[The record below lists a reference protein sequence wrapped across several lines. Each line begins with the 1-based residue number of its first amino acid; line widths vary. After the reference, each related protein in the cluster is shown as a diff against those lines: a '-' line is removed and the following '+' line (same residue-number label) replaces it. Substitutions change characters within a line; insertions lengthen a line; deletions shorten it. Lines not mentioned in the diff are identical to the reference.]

1 MLTIYICGDI
11 IQTSQIVNEIKP
23 NEKERKVTI
32 IMKKKITLIVSLIVV
47 AALAITVFAACG
59 KKDTTTPSDDTS
71 SSSDSGSAAKKTLTL
86 ATSADFPP
94 YEYMEG
100 KNFKGIDIE
109 VAGLIAEKLGCE
121 LVVSNMNFNSILNAV
136 QSGKADMGMAG
147 LTVTP
152 DRLESVDFSDS
163 YATGVQ
169 VLIVKDGS
177 SITSVDD
184 LYDESKGLGEGL
196 KVGVQLSTTGDI
208 YISGDVSD
216 GKTKVE
222 VKQFAMGA
230 EAVAALSSGKIDAVL
245 IDSEPAKSFVAA
257 NEGLKILDGEYAVE
271 DYAIAFAKNSELKD
285 QVNTAL
291 KELIA
296 DGSVKAIVDKYIPA
310 D

>member
-1 MLTIYICGDI
+1 
-11 IQTSQIVNEIKP
+11 
-23 NEKERKVTI
+23 
-32 IMKKKITLIVSLIVV
+32 MKKKITLIVSLIVV

-71 SSSDSGSAAKKTLTL
+71 SSSDSGSAKKTLTL

-208 YISGDVSD
+208 YLSGDVSD

-245 IDSEPAKSFVAA
+245 IDNEPAKSFVAA

-285 QVNTAL
+285 QVNAAL

>member
-1 MLTIYICGDI
+1 
-11 IQTSQIVNEIKP
+11 
-23 NEKERKVTI
+23 
-32 IMKKKITLIVSLIVV
+32 MKKKITLIVSLIVV

-59 KKDTTTPSDDTS
+59 KKDGTDTS
-71 SSSDSGSAAKKTLTL
+71 SSSDASSSSDTAAKKTLTL

-94 YEYMEG
+94 YEFMEG
-100 KNFKGIDIE
+100 QEYKGIDIE
-109 VAGLIAEKLGCE
+109 VAGLIAEKLGYE
-121 LVVSNMNFNSILNAV
+121 LVVSNMQFDSILNAV
-136 QSGKADMGMAG
+136 QAGKADMGMAG

-152 DRLESVDFSDS
+152 DRQKSVDFSDS

-184 LYDESKGLGEGL
+184 LYDESKGLGESL

-208 YISGDVSD
+208 YISGDVED

-222 VKQFAMGA
+222 VKQYEMGA

-245 IDSEPAKSFVAA
+245 IDNEPAKSFVAA
-257 NEGLKILDGEYAVE
+257 NEGLKILDGEYTVE

-296 DGSVKAIVDKYIPA
+296 DGSVKKVVDKYISA

>member
-1 MLTIYICGDI
+1 
-11 IQTSQIVNEIKP
+11 
-23 NEKERKVTI
+23 
-32 IMKKKITLIVSLIVV
+32 MKKKITLIVSLIVV

-71 SSSDSGSAAKKTLTL
+71 SSSDSSAAKKTLTL

>member
-1 MLTIYICGDI
+1 
-11 IQTSQIVNEIKP
+11 
-23 NEKERKVTI
+23 
-32 IMKKKITLIVSLIVV
+32 MKKKITLIVSLIVV

-59 KKDTTTPSDDTS
+59 KNDGTTTPSNDTS
-71 SSSDSGSAAKKTLTL
+71 SSSDSSAKKTLTL

-100 KNFKGIDIE
+100 EEFKGIDIE

-121 LVVSNMNFNSILNAV
+121 LVVSNMNFDSILNAV
-136 QSGKADMGMAG
+136 QGGKADMGMAG
-147 LTVTP
+147 LTVTE
-152 DRLESVDFSDS
+152 DRLKSVDFSES

-196 KVGVQLSTTGDI
+196 KVGVQLTTTGDI

-222 VKQFAMGA
+222 VKQYEMGA

-245 IDSEPAKSFVAA
+245 IDNEPAKSFVAA

-271 DYAIAFAKNSELKD
+271 DYAIAFAKNNTELKD
-285 QVNTAL
+285 QVNAAL

-296 DGSVKAIVDKYIPA
+296 DGSVKTIVDKYIPSK
-310 D
+310 

>member
-1 MLTIYICGDI
+1 
-11 IQTSQIVNEIKP
+11 
-23 NEKERKVTI
+23 
-32 IMKKKITLIVSLIVV
+32 MKKKITLIVSLIVV

-71 SSSDSGSAAKKTLTL
+71 SSSDSSSAKKTLTL

-208 YISGDVSD
+208 YLSGDVSD

-245 IDSEPAKSFVAA
+245 IDNEPAKSFVAA

>member
-1 MLTIYICGDI
+1 
-11 IQTSQIVNEIKP
+11 
-23 NEKERKVTI
+23 
-32 IMKKKITLIVSLIVV
+32 MKKKITLIVSLIVV

-59 KKDTTTPSDDTS
+59 KKDTTTLSDDTS
-71 SSSDSGSAAKKTLTL
+71 SSSDSGSAKKTLTL

-208 YISGDVSD
+208 YLSGDVSD

-245 IDSEPAKSFVAA
+245 IDNEPAKSFVAA

>member
-1 MLTIYICGDI
+1 
-11 IQTSQIVNEIKP
+11 
-23 NEKERKVTI
+23 
-32 IMKKKITLIVSLIVV
+32 MKKKITLIVSLIVV

-71 SSSDSGSAAKKTLTL
+71 SSSDSGSAKKTLTL

-245 IDSEPAKSFVAA
+245 IDNEPAKSFVAA

-285 QVNTAL
+285 QVNAAL

>member
-1 MLTIYICGDI
+1 
-11 IQTSQIVNEIKP
+11 
-23 NEKERKVTI
+23 
-32 IMKKKITLIVSLIVV
+32 MKKKITLIVSLIVV

-59 KKDTTTPSDDTS
+59 KNDGTTTPSNDTS
-71 SSSDSGSAAKKTLTL
+71 SSSDSSAKKTLTL

-100 KNFKGIDIE
+100 EEFKGIDIE

-121 LVVSNMNFNSILNAV
+121 LVVSNMNFDSILNAV
-136 QSGKADMGMAG
+136 QGGKADMGMAG
-147 LTVTP
+147 LTVTE
-152 DRLESVDFSDS
+152 DRLKSVDFSES

-196 KVGVQLSTTGDI
+196 KVGVQLLTTGDI

-222 VKQFAMGA
+222 VKQYEMGA

-245 IDSEPAKSFVAA
+245 IDNEPAKSFVAA

-271 DYAIAFAKNSELKD
+271 DYAIAFAKNNTELKD
-285 QVNTAL
+285 QVNAAL

-296 DGSVKAIVDKYIPA
+296 DGSVKTIVDKYIPSK
-310 D
+310 

>member
-1 MLTIYICGDI
+1 
-11 IQTSQIVNEIKP
+11 
-23 NEKERKVTI
+23 
-32 IMKKKITLIVSLIVV
+32 MKKKITLIVSLIVV

-59 KKDTTTPSDDTS
+59 KKDGTDTS
-71 SSSDSGSAAKKTLTL
+71 SSSDASSSSDTAAKKTLTL

-94 YEYMEG
+94 YEFMEG
-100 KNFKGIDIE
+100 QEYKGIDIE
-109 VAGLIAEKLGCE
+109 VAGLIAEKLGYE
-121 LVVSNMNFNSILNAV
+121 LFVSNMQFDSILNAV
-136 QSGKADMGMAG
+136 QAGKADMGMAG

-152 DRLESVDFSDS
+152 DRQKSVDFSDS

-208 YISGDVSD
+208 YISGDVED

-222 VKQFAMGA
+222 VKQYEMGA

-245 IDSEPAKSFVAA
+245 IDNEPAKSFVAA
-257 NEGLKILDGEYAVE
+257 NEGLKILDGEYTVE

-296 DGSVKAIVDKYIPA
+296 DGSVKKVVDKYISA

>member
-1 MLTIYICGDI
+1 
-11 IQTSQIVNEIKP
+11 
-23 NEKERKVTI
+23 
-32 IMKKKITLIVSLIVV
+32 MKKKITLIVSLIVV

-71 SSSDSGSAAKKTLTL
+71 SSSDSSAAKKTLTL

-208 YISGDVSD
+208 YLSGDVSD

-245 IDSEPAKSFVAA
+245 IDNEPAKSFVAA

>member
-1 MLTIYICGDI
+1 
-11 IQTSQIVNEIKP
+11 
-23 NEKERKVTI
+23 
-32 IMKKKITLIVSLIVV
+32 MKKKITLIVSLIVV

-71 SSSDSGSAAKKTLTL
+71 SSSDSGSAKKTLTL

-208 YISGDVSD
+208 YLSGDVSD

-245 IDSEPAKSFVAA
+245 IDNEPAKSFVAA

>member
-1 MLTIYICGDI
+1 
-11 IQTSQIVNEIKP
+11 
-23 NEKERKVTI
+23 
-32 IMKKKITLIVSLIVV
+32 MKKKITLIVSLIVV

-59 KKDTTTPSDDTS
+59 KKDGTDTS
-71 SSSDSGSAAKKTLTL
+71 SSSDASSSSDTAAKKTLTL

-94 YEYMEG
+94 YEFMEG
-100 KNFKGIDIE
+100 EEYKGIDIE

-121 LVVSNMNFNSILNAV
+121 LVVSNMQFDSILNAV
-136 QSGKADMGMAG
+136 QAGKADMGMAG

-152 DRLESVDFSDS
+152 DRQKSVDFSDS

-208 YISGDVSD
+208 YISGDVKD

-222 VKQFAMGA
+222 VKQYEMGA

-245 IDSEPAKSFVAA
+245 IDNEPAKSFVAA
-257 NEGLKILDGEYAVE
+257 NEGLKILDGEYTVE

-296 DGSVKAIVDKYIPA
+296 DGSVKKVVDKYISA

>member
-1 MLTIYICGDI
+1 
-11 IQTSQIVNEIKP
+11 
-23 NEKERKVTI
+23 
-32 IMKKKITLIVSLIVV
+32 MKKKITLIVSLIVV

-71 SSSDSGSAAKKTLTL
+71 SSSDSGSAKKTLTL

-196 KVGVQLSTTGDI
+196 KVGVQLLTTGDI
-208 YISGDVSD
+208 YLSGDVSD

-245 IDSEPAKSFVAA
+245 IDNEPAKSFVAA

>member
-1 MLTIYICGDI
+1 
-11 IQTSQIVNEIKP
+11 
-23 NEKERKVTI
+23 
-32 IMKKKITLIVSLIVV
+32 MKKKITLIVSLIVV

-71 SSSDSGSAAKKTLTL
+71 SSSDSSATKKTLTL

-100 KNFKGIDIE
+100 ENFKGIDIE

-121 LVVSNMNFNSILNAV
+121 LVVSNMNFDSILNAV
-136 QSGKADMGMAG
+136 QGGKADMGMAG
-147 LTVTP
+147 LTVTE
-152 DRLESVDFSDS
+152 DRLKSVDFSDS

-222 VKQFAMGA
+222 VKQYEMGA

-245 IDSEPAKSFVAA
+245 IDNEPAKSFVAA

-271 DYAIAFAKNSELKD
+271 DYAIAFAKNNTEFKD

-296 DGSVKAIVDKYIPA
+296 DGSVKTIVDKYIPA

>member
-1 MLTIYICGDI
+1 
-11 IQTSQIVNEIKP
+11 
-23 NEKERKVTI
+23 
-32 IMKKKITLIVSLIVV
+32 MKKKITLIVSLIVV

-71 SSSDSGSAAKKTLTL
+71 SSSDSSAAKKTLTL

-245 IDSEPAKSFVAA
+245 IDNEPAKSFVAA

-285 QVNTAL
+285 QVNAAL